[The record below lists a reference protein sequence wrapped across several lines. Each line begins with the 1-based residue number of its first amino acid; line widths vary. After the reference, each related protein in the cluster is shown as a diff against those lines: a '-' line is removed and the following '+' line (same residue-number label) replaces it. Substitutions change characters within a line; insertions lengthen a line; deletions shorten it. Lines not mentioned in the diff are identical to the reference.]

1 MTSVTKKKFILTNQP
16 YIFLELNQNNT
27 LEERVSLLELQVI
40 DIQQDV
46 TALGVDLVELE
57 GDVNFLFDE
66 TVIQD
71 ERLFQL
77 ETETETI
84 EEEVEGTREQH

>member
-1 MTSVTKKKFILTNQP
+1 MTSVTKKKFIITHKFII
-16 YIFLELNQNNT
+16 YFLELNQNNT
-27 LEERVSLLELQVI
+27 LEERLSLLELQVI
-40 DIQQDV
+40 DIQQDI

-77 ETETETI
+77 EMETEGI
-84 EEEVEGTREQH
+84 EEEVEGRRE

>member
-84 EEEVEGTREQH
+84 KEEVEGTREQH